1 MQRKHKL
8 KEIQCSSLDGGER
21 IPLSIRFSSVV
32 LRFSPTQTIYQLII
46 SSERSHIKLSI
57 IMSVEAVAAA
67 APAAPSVAT
76 PKSKKV
82 AAKKTSVKK
91 VIATHPTFASMIATA
106 VTALKERNGSS
117 RQAILKYILANFKVG
132 DADKAQGHVRIALRK
147 MIAAKK
153 IVAGGAAGKKGSGCF
168 KLPAPVKAEKP
179 AKKTVKKP
187 VAKKAAKK
195 PAVKKV
201 AAKPAAK
208 KAVNKPAAKKTAAK
222 KPAAKK
228 PAAKKSAA
236 KKVAATK

>member
-1 MQRKHKL
+1 MTEERGYTALYLVLFNNTYILSDPWPYYISFDKHIQ
-8 KEIQCSSLDGGER
+8 KESHL
-21 IPLSIRFSSVV
+21 
-32 LRFSPTQTIYQLII
+32 YQ
-46 SSERSHIKLSI
+46 SSI
-57 IMSVEAVAAA
+57 IMSVEGEAVA
-67 APAAPSVAT
+67 PAVAT

-82 AAKKTSVKK
+82 AAKETSSVKK
-91 VIATHPTFASMIATA
+91 VSAAHHTFASMIAIT

-187 VAKKAAKK
+187 VDKKAAKK
-195 PAVKKV
+195 PAVKV

-208 KAVNKPAAKKTAAK
+208 KAV
-222 KPAAKK
+222 KK
-228 PAAKKSAA
+228 PAAKKSAVKKPAA
-236 KKVAATK
+236 KKLVEVAAKK

>member
-21 IPLSIRFSSVV
+21 IPLSIRFSSIV
-32 LRFSPTQTIYQLII
+32 LRFSPKQTICQLII
-46 SSERSHIKLSI
+46 SSERSHIKLLSI
-57 IMSVEAVAAA
+57 IMSVEAVAA
-67 APAAPSVAT
+67 AAPSVAT

-201 AAKPAAK
+201 AAKPVAK

-228 PAAKKSAA
+228 PAAKKPAA
-236 KKVAATK
+236 KKVAAKK

>member
-1 MQRKHKL
+1 MT
-8 KEIQCSSLDGGER
+8 EER
-21 IPLSIRFSSVV
+21 IPLSIWFSSII
-32 LRFSPTQTIYQLII
+32 LKFSPTHFTYNSINTFGK
-46 SSERSHIKLSI
+46 SHISINLSSI
-57 IMSVEAVAAA
+57 IMSVEGEAVA
-67 APAAPSVAT
+67 PAVAT

-82 AAKKTSVKK
+82 DAKETSSVKK
-91 VIATHPTFASMIATA
+91 VSAAHPTFASMIATA

-117 RQAILKYILANFKVG
+117 RQAILKYILAYFKLG
-132 DADKAQGHVRIALRK
+132 DAAKAQGHVRIALRK

-187 VAKKAAKK
+187 GDKKAAKK

-208 KAVNKPAAKKTAAK
+208 KAV
-222 KPAAKK
+222 KK
-228 PAAKKSAA
+228 PAAKKSAVKKPAAKKLAA
-236 KKVAATK
+236 KKVAAKK

>member
-1 MQRKHKL
+1 MQKKHKL
-8 KEIQCSSLDGGER
+8 NEIPCSSLDGGER

-32 LRFSPTQTIYQLII
+32 LIFSPTQINYQLII
-46 SSERSHIKLSI
+46 SSQRSHIKLLSI

-67 APAAPSVAT
+67 APAVAT

-82 AAKKTSVKK
+82 AAKKTSSVKK
-91 VIATHPTFASMIATA
+91 VTAAHPTFASMIATA

-132 DADKAQGHVRIALRK
+132 DAAKAQGHVRIALRK

-208 KAVNKPAAKKTAAK
+208 KAVKKPAAK

-228 PAAKKSAA
+228 PAAKKPAA
-236 KKVAATK
+236 KKPASKKVAAK